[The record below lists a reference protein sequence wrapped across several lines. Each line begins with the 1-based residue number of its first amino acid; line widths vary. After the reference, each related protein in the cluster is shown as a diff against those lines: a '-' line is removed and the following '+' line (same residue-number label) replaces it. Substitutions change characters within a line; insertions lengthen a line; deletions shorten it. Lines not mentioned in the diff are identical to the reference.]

1 MSETNIKIYRND
13 ELIHDCTLCKNPEG
27 RVGWYDAV
35 DGTFHD
41 RADAP
46 ASREPLSVQ
55 YIDTGFYPLNKQG
68 APHIDAGNKWISVEE
83 RLPEDERKVLV
94 YYGFDNDGDGDLGI
108 MFIGTLSY
116 FRFDPDP
123 HWQHASLN
131 LVVTHWMHLP
141 EPPEVDT

>member
-41 RADAP
+41 RADEP
-46 ASREPLSVQ
+46 ASREPLFVQ

-68 APHIDAGNKWISVEE
+68 ATHIDAGNKWISVKRQRPRYKE
-83 RLPEDERKVLV
+83 KVLFADLV
-94 YYGFDNDGDGDLGI
+94 GVVHFATDSLDWDDGHVVFYVPALGKWLRGD
-108 MFIGTLSY
+108 M
-116 FRFDPDP
+116 
-123 HWQHASLN
+123 
-131 LVVTHWMHLP
+131 WMPLP
-141 EPPEVDT
+141 APPKEEA